1 MKKLLIGVLLCALLL
16 PSQALAAGAPIAP
29 EPEPDATVLA
39 PLWAAWGKN
48 YENAP
53 DVGGIYGDNGKRIY
67 VLLVNGGTESR
78 KQEILGMVGNA
89 DWISFESCKYSYAQL
104 KAVQDAIAPEMN
116 GSSVVQ
122 LGIDVKRNRVR
133 IGILKAALES
143 VGEVYMQRYG
153 DMVYAE
159 EADYVIP
166 TDGRGVPNTG
176 GEPGFSWLF
185 AITLGCLCMVLR
197 KKTMSRANDR
207 KTY

>member
-1 MKKLLIGVLLCALLL
+1 M
-16 PSQALAAGAPIAP
+16 
-29 EPEPDATVLA
+29 LA

-89 DWISFESCKYSYAQL
+89 DWISFESCKYSYMQL

-133 IGILKAALES
+133 IGILKEALES
-143 VGEVYMQRYG
+143 VGQIYRQRYG
-153 DMVYAE
+153 DMVYPE
-159 EADYVIP
+159 EADYVIL
-166 TDGRGVPNTG
+166 TDGRGVPDTG
-176 GEPGFSWLF
+176 GGPGFSGLF
-185 AITLGCLCMVLR
+185 AITLGCLCLGLCKRVMGR
-197 KKTMSRANDR
+197 TKDHKAH
-207 KTY
+207 